1 MNDPYG
7 QRPYQ
12 VSAHFDADLPMF
24 PESHCCCEFCDETW
38 CSDDQE
44 DMNPE
49 GDYSITVCF
58 DCEASGLY
66 EIEDFR
72 YKDTDDGGL
81 PALQETPNA

>member
-1 MNDPYG
+1 
-7 QRPYQ
+7 
-12 VSAHFDADLPMF
+12 
-24 PESHCCCEFCDETW
+24 
-38 CSDDQE
+38 
-44 DMNPE
+44 MNPE